1 MTLNSVNASNFP
13 CLNAHPASPA
23 SAWRPSLP
31 AAAWIAVAL
40 LWFAAAFNYL
50 TRTTLTTMRATVVQ
64 DIPMTDAQFGLLTSA
79 YLACYA
85 LACPFGGFFADR
97 FSRRWVVLVSVL
109 IWSSIT
115 LLTTQVNTAEHFL
128 VMRALLGLSHGFYIP
143 AAVSIIVDLH
153 RGPTRAF
160 ATGLHMSGLVV
171 GSIVGG
177 LGGWLAEEQGWRY
190 AYTAIGLPSLLYVAV
205 LAFFLREPR
214 REYLAADAPAQRPP
228 SIRLADALRN
238 LARTGPYVV
247 FMASYTLQGAVSWVV
262 IGWMPTVVSEQF
274 HLGQGAAG
282 FSTLAFFFIPQ
293 TIGLVAGGF
302 WSDRWSAGNPLSRIL
317 LPAMAILLVGPV
329 FLVTVWVHHMSLT
342 LASLSLYGFAMGILG
357 ANVMPI
363 ICLVVDPRYRA
374 TAQGIVNACAAVGG
388 GVSIYLVGA
397 LRDARVGVGLILSVT
412 GLGIILCGFLLWLV
426 GVIRKKSGDNTAL
439 G

>member
-1 MTLNSVNASNFP
+1 MP
-13 CLNAHPASPA
+13 
-23 SAWRPSLP
+23 
-31 AAAWIAVAL
+31 VAL

-50 TRTTLTTMRATVVQ
+50 TRTTLTTMRATVVH
-64 DIPMTDAQFGLLTSA
+64 DISMSDAQFGLLTSA

-97 FSRRWVVLVSVL
+97 FSRRWVVLVSVF

-115 LLTTQVNTAEHFL
+115 LLTTQVQTAEQFL

-160 ATGLHMSGLVV
+160 ATGIHMSGLVI
-171 GSIVGG
+171 GSTIGG
-177 LGGWLAEEQGWRY
+177 LGGWLAEVHGWRY

-214 REYLAADAPAQRPP
+214 REYLTAEVIAQRPP
-228 SIRLADALRN
+228 SIRLAAALRN
-238 LARTGPYVV
+238 LARSGPYLV

-302 WSDRWSAGNPLSRIL
+302 WSDRWSAANPLSRIL

-329 FLVTVWVHHMSLT
+329 FLVTVWVHHMGLT
-342 LASLSLYGFAMGILG
+342 LASLSLYGFAMGMLG

-363 ICLVVDPRYRA
+363 ICLVVDARYRA
-374 TAQGIVNACAAVGG
+374 TAQGILNACAAVGG
-388 GVSIYLVGA
+388 GVSIYVVGA
-397 LRDARVGVGLILSVT
+397 LRDAGTTVGLILTGT
-412 GLGIILCGFLLWLV
+412 GLGVVLCGFLLWLV
-426 GVIRKKSGDNTAL
+426 AVIRKKSADNAAI